1 MKTWK
6 GAMMGVGEQQQLVE
20 ISMGGVALEYSHSLA
35 LSRDYEAATS
45 SNGAHEGSGDGW
57 DAA

>member
-1 MKTWK
+1 
-6 GAMMGVGEQQQLVE
+6 MMGVGEQQQLVE